1 MPLSSRSMST
11 AAVAAIIVAAF
22 GVSSAH
28 AQEASRG
35 PWEGFYFGVTGG
47 YATGEAEVDGM
58 LRQDRTNGVA
68 PLVSEDGK
76 ADLDGGMVGGLVGF
90 DYNLGNGIVIGG
102 LADLSWTGLSGEADV
117 EPDVILGP
125 TDYSVDTSVGW
136 LGTVRGRIG
145 VELGDALIYGTG
157 GVAFGGVDADLNVV
171 GDGGVASDS
180 GTQIGWTAGAGVS
193 FMVTDN
199 LMLGAEYLYV
209 DLGEQS
215 YDFGNS
221 GEADV
226 GIDMHVIRGS
236 FSFRF

>member
-1 MPLSSRSMST
+1 MPLSTRSMST
-11 AAVAAIIVAAF
+11 AAVAAIVVAAY
-22 GVSSAH
+22 GVSSAQ
-28 AQEASRG
+28 AQESSRG

-58 LRQDRTNGVA
+58 LRQDHTDAGS

-102 LADLSWTGLSGEADV
+102 LADLSWAGLSGTADV
-117 EPDVILGP
+117 EPDVILSG
-125 TDYSVDTSVGW
+125 TDYRVDTSVGW

-157 GVAFGGVDADLNVV
+157 GLAFGGVDADLNVV
-171 GDGGVASDS
+171 GDGGMGSDS
-180 GTQIGWTAGAGVS
+180 GTQFGWTAGAGVS
-193 FMVTDN
+193 FMLTDN

-215 YDFGNS
+215 YDFGSS

>member
-1 MPLSSRSMST
+1 MPLSSRALST
-11 AAVAAIIVAAF
+11 AAVAAIVAAAF

-28 AQEASRG
+28 AQETARG

-47 YATGEAEVDGM
+47 YATGDADVEGM
-58 LRQDRTNGVA
+58 LRQDHTDVGSA
-68 PLVSEDGK
+68 LVSEDGK

-102 LADLSWTGLSGEADV
+102 VADMSWMGLSGVADV
-117 EPDVILGP
+117 EPGVILGP
-125 TDYSVDTSVGW
+125 TDYRVDTSVDW

-145 VELGDALIYGTG
+145 IELGDALIYGTG
-157 GVAFGGVDADLNVV
+157 GVALGGVDANLNVV
-171 GDGGVASDS
+171 GDGGIGSDS
-180 GTQIGWTAGAGVS
+180 NTQIGWTAGAGVS

-209 DLGEQS
+209 DLGDQS
-215 YDFGNS
+215 YDFQDYGD
-221 GEADV
+221 ADV